1 MATNREALRAAVLK
15 RRADEPS
22 PQWVNREMMAA
33 LVARYRKLRAT
44 HPALDQKA
52 AQALLDQW
60 LAAPEG
66 KGPAAMADQP
76 GPGGY
81 LGDE

>member
-15 RRADEPS
+15 RRPDPS
-22 PQWVNREMMAA
+22 PEWVNREMMAA
-33 LVARYRKLRAT
+33 LEARYRKLRAT

-52 AQALLDQW
+52 AQKLLDEW
-60 LAAPEG
+60 LAAPSGEG
-66 KGPAAMADQP
+66 PPAMADQP

-81 LGDE
+81 LGAE